1 MKTSSSLRTLL
12 LTVALGTLPAVGHA
26 QFSGGTFGLLDLGG
40 TQLVGSDAADS
51 LAGKALKPGPIK
63 FDGGDGPDFD
73 GGDGPDFD
81 GGDGPDFDGGDGPDF
96 DGGDGPDFDG
106 GDGPDFDG
114 GDGPDYVKS
123 ADVYALIQHALDKA
137 EGQPVKLHDLY
148 ELPGVFDVLTT
159 RGPEGD
165 ALRAH
170 LQWLMLAELIVDVS
184 AKK

>member
-26 QFSGGTFGLLDLGG
+26 QVSGGILGLLDLGG

-51 LAGKALKPGPIK
+51 LAGKALKPRPIK
-63 FDGGDGPDFD
+63 
-73 GGDGPDFD
+73 
-81 GGDGPDFDGGDGPDF
+81 F

-137 EGQPVKLHDLY
+137 EGQPVKLQDLY